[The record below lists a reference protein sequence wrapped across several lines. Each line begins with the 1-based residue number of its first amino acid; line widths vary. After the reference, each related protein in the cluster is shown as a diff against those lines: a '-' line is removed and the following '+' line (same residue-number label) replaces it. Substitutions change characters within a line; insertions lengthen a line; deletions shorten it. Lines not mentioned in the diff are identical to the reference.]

1 MSLSLIE
8 RAGRYVSAMPQ
19 AVSGSGGH
27 AAAFNVAVALIHGFA
42 LSEDE
47 AWPILLSFNER
58 CSPPWN
64 ERELRHK
71 LADADKLGS
80 HWNDFRTRMLICRD
94 MHRRN
99 EILIMRK
106 LDAIRGALESLN
118 VHDPASPVE
127 VYDRLGQI
135 KRIRRLRSFTEV

>member
-1 MSLSLIE
+1 MSENALLDDTGTLEQADALVEQLADLLE
-8 RAGRYVSAMPQ
+8 RE
-19 AVSGSGGH
+19 
-27 AAAFNVAVALIHGFA
+27 FEALKVQDLDQF
-42 LSEDE
+42 E
-47 AWPILLSFNER
+47 ILLSGKNHLL
-58 CSPPWN
+58 S
-64 ERELRHK
+64 ELTRLTGVTQ
-71 LADADKLGS
+71 LADADKLGE
-80 HWNDFRTRMLICRD
+80 HWNDFRTRMLACRD

-118 VHDPASPVE
+118 VHEPASPVE

>member
-1 MSLSLIE
+1 MSENALLDDTGTLQQADNLVAQLADLLE
-8 RAGRYVSAMPQ
+8 RE
-19 AVSGSGGH
+19 
-27 AAAFNVAVALIHGFA
+27 FEALKVQDLDQF
-42 LSEDE
+42 E
-47 AWPILLSFNER
+47 ILLSGKNHLL
-58 CSPPWN
+58 S
-64 ERELRHK
+64 ELTR
-71 LADADKLGS
+71 LTGVSQLSDADKLGE
-80 HWNDFRTRMLICRD
+80 HWNDFRTRMLACRD

-118 VHDPASPVE
+118 VDGPASPVE

>member
-1 MSLSLIE
+1 
-8 RAGRYVSAMPQ
+8 
-19 AVSGSGGH
+19 
-27 AAAFNVAVALIHGFA
+27 
-42 LSEDE
+42 
-47 AWPILLSFNER
+47 
-58 CSPPWN
+58 
-64 ERELRHK
+64 

-80 HWNDFRTRMLICRD
+80 HWNDFRIRMLSCRD

-118 VHDPASPVE
+118 VHEPASPVE